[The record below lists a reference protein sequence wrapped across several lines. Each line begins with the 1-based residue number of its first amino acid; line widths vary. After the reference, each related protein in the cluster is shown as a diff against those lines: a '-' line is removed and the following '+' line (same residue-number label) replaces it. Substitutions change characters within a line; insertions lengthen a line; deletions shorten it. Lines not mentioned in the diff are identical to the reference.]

1 MKTRHLFLL
10 ATAVLFTNCMQDE
23 IETPLT
29 TATIVATVEEDATK
43 AEVDENGIFTWTKGD
58 KIAIHTDK
66 DNLEGTLK
74 GNGGS
79 SNGTFTY
86 SYISGVDGTPSGYAT
101 YPYAEGHKVTGETLT
116 YVLPAYYDLGENL
129 SNTNAPMLAMSTQR
143 NAENTYNFKH
153 LGGLFRF
160 EFKNAPKGTSKF
172 TLSLG
177 GQKINGQFTTTI
189 GENPATIVTG
199 VAEDGESTTTLEFTP
214 LKADNTDITL
224 YVPVPTGDYQ
234 GITATLYAGEEELGH
249 WGKASARNT
258 VERRSI
264 VKMAPISF
272 ESAEGGIDNNN
283 VSTEAQLK
291 AAVEAG
297 GLVSLATDIQLTQP
311 LIINKDVVVN
321 LNGATLTAGV
331 FAENGGVISEGT
343 TDSYAFWV
351 KDGALTIEGDGVVEA
366 QNAKYSIAVWANG
379 GNVVLNGGTYKN
391 SGTGCDLVYVS
402 GSAKVEINGGEYIA
416 TLKGDAE
423 GTNNKRS
430 AINIKDADRATC
442 NVTVKGGKFY
452 EFNPADNVSEVAHTN
467 FTADNTM
474 VVVSEVG
481 GAKVYE
487 VIDLSNGYTLTSNVE
502 IATPI
507 TINTTGTID
516 FNLGNYSLSNKTA
529 YDYDECGDTESYV
542 FEVQAGTL
550 NINGNGAVNAIAGAA
565 YDMAVFANRTGK
577 VNINGGKFTNL
588 GQEND
593 GSDLIYVRDNAAVV
607 INGGEFEAGNKS
619 SDVGGQYVALNMRD
633 ADCKAGT
640 CSIVVKGGKFY
651 KFNPADN
658 VSEVAHTNFTADNT
672 MVVVSEVD
680 GVKVYEVIDL
690 SNGYTLTSDVEIAT
704 PIKINTTG
712 TIDFNLGNYSLTN
725 RTAYDYDECGETESY
740 VFDVQAGTLNINGNG
755 AVNAIA
761 GAAYD
766 MAVFANGTGKVNIN
780 GGKFTNLGQEN
791 DGSDLIY
798 VRDNAAVVITG
809 GEFEAGNKSSDVGGQ
824 YVALNMRDA
833 DCKAGTCS
841 IVVKGGKFYKFNPA
855 DNVSENPKVN
865 FVAPGKSSVANGS
878 YYEVVDG
885 IADETALTLAVASGV
900 NVKLINDITLTTY
913 IEVRTEITV
922 DLNGYSITHPANS
935 KANYK
940 DVFEIYGEGKLTIE
954 GNGDVIAEDGYC
966 VYAAG
971 NSTVI
976 INGGYYVSPV
986 TTVDARKNAKV
997 TINDGTFKVDGT
1009 NNPDGDY
1016 GQIYTLN
1023 LRDKTGNYVTDLS
1036 EIVVKGGK
1044 YYKYNPAESPS
1055 ENPVAN
1061 FVAEGYKSVI
1071 DGDWYIVTQ

>member
-1 MKTRHLFLL
+1 MKTRHFFLL

-177 GQKINGQFTTTI
+177 GQKINGQFTATI
-189 GENPATIVTG
+189 GENPAAIVTG

-351 KDGALTIEGDGVVEA
+351 KDGSLTIEGDGVVEA

-391 SGTGCDLVYVS
+391 SGAGCDLVYVS

-467 FTADNTM
+467 FTANNTM
-474 VVVSEVG
+474 VVVSEVD

-516 FNLGNYSLSNKTA
+516 FNLGNYSLTNKTA
-529 YDYDECGDTESYV
+529 YDYDECGD
-542 FEVQAGTL
+542 
-550 NINGNGAVNAIAGAA
+550 
-565 YDMAVFANRTGK
+565 
-577 VNINGGKFTNL
+577 
-588 GQEND
+588 
-593 GSDLIYVRDNAAVV
+593 
-607 INGGEFEAGNKS
+607 
-619 SDVGGQYVALNMRD
+619 
-633 ADCKAGT
+633 
-640 CSIVVKGGKFY
+640 
-651 KFNPADN
+651 
-658 VSEVAHTNFTADNT
+658 
-672 MVVVSEVD
+672 
-680 GVKVYEVIDL
+680 
-690 SNGYTLTSDVEIAT
+690 
-704 PIKINTTG
+704 
-712 TIDFNLGNYSLTN
+712 
-725 RTAYDYDECGETESY
+725 TESY

-913 IEVRTEITV
+913 IDVRTEITV
-922 DLNGYSITHPANS
+922 DLNGYNITHPADS
-935 KANYK
+935 KATYK
-940 DVFEIYGEGKLTIE
+940 DVFEIYEEGKLTIK
-954 GNGDVIAEDGYC
+954 GNGNVIAEDGYC

-971 NSTVI
+971 NSTVN
-976 INGGYYVSPV
+976 INGGYYFSPV
-986 TTVDARKNAKV
+986 TIVDARKNAKV
-997 TINDGTFKVDGT
+997 TINGGIFKVDGT
-1009 NNPDGDY
+1009 NNPEGDY
-1016 GQIYTLN
+1016 GQTFTLN
-1023 LRDKTGNYVTDLS
+1023 LRDKTGNYVTELS

-1044 YYKYNPAESPS
+1044 YYKYNPAESSS

-1061 FVAEGYKSVI
+1061 FVAEGYESVT
-1071 DGDWYIVTQ
+1071 DGDWYIVTQK